1 MPNRAWEDPLEAC
14 YDTELFDALLGTEES
29 VSATIRQEKASSVFS
44 NVFMVGG
51 SLFSRR
57 RAAAMGR
64 SHSTRLRGVF
74 LSWIDYGSIY
84 CPFTR
89 QFVSLRSAHW
99 SHLVAAG
106 FGIDSRLRHGR
117 CVVLVRPEKLE
128 SLAYD
133 VQQCQTAPHQ
143 PKDKKSSHPL
153 ALWSPLLQESL
164 GGLLK
169 TMSVGDTNAV
179 VQRVREF
186 LSDANCTWT
195 NRRIPLS
202 FYDLDLDKRRI
213 FRWAPGNEKDPM
225 DSDRGVSTEEVMKFG
240 ESYLHQCLQWRASV
254 LQKRKKKTFSHME
267 TIALTPL
274 APVTFAIP
282 PQKGK
287 AAALIDRHS
296 TVNVAPFV
304 VPNSRM
310 AYLSLTY
317 NPKMPLLEAA
327 VTTILGAR
335 FSEEIFY
342 CPLEHCVDYSTLM
355 DLQAYRLQWSSFG
368 TVKLEEGTPLLHLGM
383 HMDPSKNPPP
393 PTIPLVVISNA
404 HLLSKRA
411 ITRLL
416 EQWTRN
422 GLAWNTESRHLR
434 ATGQSKREVLL
445 RTGNLMRTI
454 DAGAPLFG
462 NVYALFIGYSPS
474 CEQTPMFD
482 DKHVVAEIQGKNARV
497 SVLAPVPGAMFFLE
511 EPLVEALR
519 RVARRFQESMN
530 ATERTIF
537 IEELC
542 DAMSCIIVP
551 AVEEVKED
559 EVTCSDTIHRH
570 GTSGVKLYEL
580 EEEDMLFLLKEACE
594 AFLTEPAGK
603 RDVGLLP
610 YEQLLCRYPRFAAMR
625 VRHNLLCEY
634 PLKIEGT
641 ESHSEFLFTGPSKS
655 MEGVC
660 KERLFPVK
668 QHSTVVE
675 SRRSAVELAGVEHDA
690 RKRACV
696 LNRTLRSISHAFTG
710 SSIFPATSST
720 STHFRMHASD
730 KKHQLIAEQRYDP
743 FFEPP
748 VLLGCWTRTLLFCAP
763 MAADMLPLRCLL
775 YGDLIAAE
783 EQNKAFVVVD
793 LDVFHVDYV
802 SYPPDRRCRLFGI
815 RLRYNSNLAT
825 DEGCEVR
832 EAATRA
838 LQDVLV
844 KSAVEARLF
853 PIWTHDMSSTKRHNP
868 NEKKLSHGYTTE
880 GGRSFLPHFYFE
892 ELDECVSAAIPNLV
906 ERRIF
911 ALAMAQRGP
920 LLLTIGTPVVALRT
934 FSSHITRGAWC
945 RVVRFVPIKE
955 FLSHGSLQLPVQ
967 VGSSCDRAAD
977 LSLARRYFHH
987 QRGSNSVPI
996 LQPILDGAERLTEA
1010 METVV
1015 LPAAMLVGGYHSLHY
1030 YALPT
1035 VQLPLL
1041 APCQY
1046 AAASTLFH
1054 PLFAHEDSLMEFVS
1068 MESRAKAVEM
1078 MMMSPLS
1085 SLSPQRSGGF
1095 LCNDFFEDVEPST
1108 QNTKDEIRQQEE
1120 KEGKACKYRAMQSD
1134 VLSALSLFPSS

>member
-1 MPNRAWEDPLEAC
+1 MPNRAWKDPLEAC

-29 VSATIRQEKASSVFS
+29 SSAAIRQEKTSSVFS

-57 RAAAMGR
+57 RTAAMAR
-64 SHSTRLRGVF
+64 SHGTRLRGVF
-74 LSWIDYGSIY
+74 LSWLDYGSIY

-99 SHLVAAG
+99 SHLVASG

-128 SLAYD
+128 RLAYD
-133 VQQCQTAPHQ
+133 VQQCQMAPNQ
-143 PKDKKSSHPL
+143 PNDKKSSHPL

-164 GGLLK
+164 GGLLQ
-169 TMSVGDTNAV
+169 TMSVGDSNTA

-202 FYDLDLDKRRI
+202 FYDLELDKRRTLQ
-213 FRWAPGNEKDPM
+213 WAPGNEKELM
-225 DSDRGVSTEEVMKFG
+225 NSDRGVSTEEVMKFG

-254 LQKRKKKTFSHME
+254 LQKREKITSLHME
-267 TIALTPL
+267 TIARTQL
-274 APVTFAIP
+274 APVTFVISP
-282 PQKGK
+282 PQGK
-287 AAALIDRHS
+287 ATALIEKHS
-296 TVNVAPFV
+296 TVNVAPFL

-327 VTTILGAR
+327 VTTIVGAR
-335 FSEEIFY
+335 FSEETFY

-355 DLQAYRLQWSSFG
+355 DVQAYRLRWSSFG
-368 TVKLEEGTPLLHLGM
+368 TVQLEESTPLLHLGM
-383 HMDPSKNPPP
+383 HMDPSKNPSP
-393 PTIPLVVISNA
+393 PTIPLVVIGNA

-434 ATGQSKREVLL
+434 TTGQSKRELLL
-445 RTGNLMRTI
+445 RKSNLMRTV
-454 DAGAPLFG
+454 DAGALLFG
-462 NVYALFIGYSPS
+462 NVHALFVGYSSS
-474 CEQTPMFD
+474 CEQTPIVD
-482 DKHVVAEIQGKNARV
+482 DRHVVVEIQGKNAHV
-497 SVLAPVPGAMFFLE
+497 SVLAPVPEAMFCLE
-511 EPLVEALR
+511 EPLAAALK

-542 DAMSCIIVP
+542 DAMSRIIVP
-551 AVEEVKED
+551 AVEELKED

-570 GTSGVKLYEL
+570 RNSGVKLYEL

-603 RDVGLLP
+603 RDVGLLS
-610 YEQLLCRYPRFAAMR
+610 YEQLLCRYPKFAAMR

-634 PLKIEGT
+634 PLKIEGV
-641 ESHSEFLFTGPSKS
+641 ERHSEFLFKRSSKS
-655 MEGVC
+655 TEGMC
-660 KERLFPVK
+660 QELLFPVK
-668 QHSTVVE
+668 RHSTVVE
-675 SRRSAVELAGVEHDA
+675 SRRRAVELAGREHDA

-696 LNRTLRSISHAFTG
+696 LNRTLQSIPQAFTG
-710 SSIFPATSST
+710 CSTFPTTSLT
-720 STHFRMHASD
+720 SNHFGTRASH
-730 KKHQLIAEQRYDP
+730 KKHQLIIEQCYDP

-775 YGDLIAAE
+775 YRDLIAAG

-793 LDVFHVDYV
+793 VDVFHVDYV

-815 RLRYNSNLAT
+815 RLRYNSNLET
-825 DEGCEVR
+825 DEGCDVR

-838 LQDVLV
+838 LQDALV

-853 PIWTHDMSSTKRHNP
+853 PIWTHDMFSTKRHNP
-868 NEKKLSHGYTTE
+868 NEKNSSHEYTTE
-880 GGRSFLPHFYFE
+880 GGRSFLPHFHFE

-934 FSSHITRGAWC
+934 FSSHIMRGTWC
-945 RVVRFVPIKE
+945 RVVRFVPIND
-955 FLSHGSLQLPVQ
+955 LLLHGSLQLPVQ
-967 VGSSCDRAAD
+967 IGSSCQRAAD

-987 QRGSNSVPI
+987 QRGSDSLPV
-996 LQPILDGAERLTEA
+996 LQPILDDAEKLTEA

-1015 LPAAMLVGGYHSLHY
+1015 LPAAMLVGGYRSLHY

-1046 AAASTLFH
+1046 AAASTFFH
-1054 PLFAHEDSLMEFVS
+1054 PLFAHEDNLIEFVS

-1085 SLSPQRSGGF
+1085 SLSPRRPGWF
-1095 LCNDFFEDVEPST
+1095 LCNAFFEDVEPSS

-1120 KEGKACKYRAMQSD
+1120 KDGKAYAYHAMQSD